1 MRASRRGHQL
11 ESGINRLFRKIAALS
26 VTTYHGRFAPTP
38 SGPLHFGSM
47 VAAVGSYLDAKS
59 HGGTWALRFDDLDPP
74 RVTPGS
80 VDSIFRC
87 LEKFQMAWD
96 GEVVF
101 QSARMDAYQA
111 ALDRL
116 RSQGLVY
123 PCACSRKEIDDA
135 GLGGPDGPVYPGTC
149 RKGLPPGREAR
160 AWRVHTGDAA
170 IEFVDLLQ
178 GRVHQDLER
187 EIGDFVLFR
196 ADGVFAYHLAC
207 AVDDSAQGITH
218 VVRGA
223 DLLAST
229 PRQIYLQRLLG
240 LPTPAYLHLPI
251 ALNAA
256 GEKLSKQTLA
266 DPVEPDQAAGI
277 LAEVLGFLK
286 HSPPDE
292 VCANGVSAMWR
303 WALENWRR
311 DRLPD
316 VVSARAPGSGAAL
329 VHFPVNSRHG
339 Q

>member
-1 MRASRRGHQL
+1 M
-11 ESGINRLFRKIAALS
+11 
-26 VTTYHGRFAPTP
+26 TTYRGRFAPTP

-59 HGGTWALRFDDLDPP
+59 QGGSWALRIDDLDPP
-74 RVTPGS
+74 RVAPGS

-87 LEKFQMAWD
+87 LEKFQMVWD

-101 QSARMDAYQA
+101 QSARMGAYQA
-111 ALDRL
+111 ALDQL
-116 RSQGLVY
+116 RTRGLVY
-123 PCACSRKEIDDA
+123 ACACSRKEIGDA
-135 GLGGPDGPVYPGTC
+135 GLGGPEGPVYPGTC
-149 RKGLPPGREAR
+149 RNGLQPGRGAR
-160 AWRVHTGDAA
+160 AWRVRTGDAA

-178 GRVHQDLER
+178 GSVHQDIER

-196 ADGVFAYHLAC
+196 ADQVFAYHLAC

-223 DLLAST
+223 DLMAST

-240 LPTPAYLHLPI
+240 LPTPEYLHLPI

-266 DPVEPDQAAGI
+266 SAVEPDRAAVI
-277 LAEVLGFLK
+277 LTDVLRFLK

-292 VCANGVSAMWR
+292 VCADGVSALWR
-303 WALENWRR
+303 WAVENWSR
-311 DRLPD
+311 DRLPG
-316 VVSARAPGSGAAL
+316 VVSAGAPAA
-329 VHFPVNSRHG
+329 
-339 Q
+339 

>member
-1 MRASRRGHQL
+1 
-11 ESGINRLFRKIAALS
+11 
-26 VTTYHGRFAPTP
+26 
-38 SGPLHFGSM
+38 M

-59 HGGTWALRFDDLDPP
+59 HGGTWALRIDDLDPP
-74 RVTPGS
+74 RVAPGA

-87 LEKFQMAWD
+87 LEKFQMHWD

-101 QSARMDAYQA
+101 QSARTGAYQE
-111 ALDRL
+111 ALDQL
-116 RSQGLVY
+116 RNRGLVY
-123 PCACSRKEIDDA
+123 ACACSRIEIGDA
-135 GLGGPDGPVYPGTC
+135 GLDGPVYPGTC

-160 AWRVHTGDAA
+160 AWRVRTGDSA

-178 GRVHQDLER
+178 GRVRQNLDR

-196 ADGVFAYHLAC
+196 ADQVFAYHLAC

-223 DLLAST
+223 DLMAST
-229 PRQIYLQRLLG
+229 PRQIYLQRLLR
-240 LPTPAYLHLPI
+240 LPTPNYLHLPI

-266 DPVEPDQAAGI
+266 DPVEPDRAAVI
-277 LAEVLGFLK
+277 LADVLRFLK

-292 VCANGVSAMWR
+292 VSADGVSALWR

-316 VVSARAPGSGAAL
+316 VVSAGAPA
-329 VHFPVNSRHG
+329 V
-339 Q
+339 

>member
-1 MRASRRGHQL
+1 M
-11 ESGINRLFRKIAALS
+11 
-26 VTTYHGRFAPTP
+26 TTYHGRFAPTP

-59 HGGTWALRFDDLDPP
+59 QGGRWALRIDDLDPP
-74 RVTPGS
+74 RVAPGS

-87 LEKFQMAWD
+87 LEKFQMVWD

-101 QSARMDAYQA
+101 QSARMGAYQA
-111 ALDRL
+111 ALDQL
-116 RSQGLVY
+116 RTRGLVY
-123 PCACSRKEIDDA
+123 ACACSRKEIGDA
-135 GLGGPDGPVYPGTC
+135 GMDGPDGPVYPGTC

-160 AWRVHTGDAA
+160 AWRVHTGDTA
-170 IEFVDLLQ
+170 IEFLDLLQ
-178 GRVHQDLER
+178 GRVRQDLER

-196 ADGVFAYHLAC
+196 ADQVFAYHLAC
-207 AVDDSAQGITH
+207 AIDDSAQGVTH

-240 LPTPAYLHLPI
+240 LPTPEYLHLPI

-266 DPVEPDQAAGI
+266 DPVDPERAAVI
-277 LAEVLGFLK
+277 LADVLRFLK

-292 VCANGVSAMWR
+292 VSADGVSALWR

-316 VVSARAPGSGAAL
+316 VVSAGAPAA
-329 VHFPVNSRHG
+329 SRHG